1 MNKELVERA
10 ESLWKQ
16 DERLGRLGSRFNYT
30 YAPGATGKVFEG
42 IKQLESEIPE
52 RVNPIN
58 KDELYEADLK
68 RGLQSRMLQLE
79 HFLEGKPYSVD
90 SIIKLYG
97 LDQADLDAIQP
108 WLKANR
114 EDAIQ
119 ALEGLFKSTE
129 VESYEYGLYTDIPR
143 VQRQAEGF
151 AATQISNYHRKLS
164 SLFKGLTHAGEFLYR
179 ITPEPSTADRSYF
192 ASKSKVL
199 AVSMA
204 RICYQEEDGTIQLRE
219 RELIRLF
226 GHEGMGHGLHSI
238 ITEASDVPFFLKES
252 SHAADAVEES
262 IAQHF
267 EKVIF
272 DDLKN
277 SPDVQRDLRIQDRF
291 PEIYEEEKNTRLV
304 NAYNR
309 MLFYYSILVL
319 ADKSIGDPEDP
330 ETLTRK
336 MELIGKHTI
345 NRGYARNIV
354 ERNRREFDSKG
365 NLSASLTSELR
376 YSSRAVQRGL
386 EVFEKHGIIYDHH
399 EERSQID
406 MTFLTG
412 YYTPI
417 GFVQKTILAASGII

>member
-1 MNKELVERA
+1 MNKELLERA
-10 ESLWKQ
+10 ETLWKQ
-16 DERLGRLGSRFNYT
+16 DERIGRLGSRFNYT
-30 YAPGATGKVFEG
+30 YAPGATGKVFED
-42 IKQLESEIPE
+42 IQRLESELPE
-52 RVNPIN
+52 RANPT
-58 KDELYEADLK
+58 KEEELHEAELK

-79 HFLEGKPYSVD
+79 HFLEGKPYTVE

-97 LDQADLDAIQP
+97 LDQSDLNAIQP

-114 EDAIQ
+114 PAAVQ
-119 ALEGLFKSTE
+119 ALEGLFRLTE
-129 VESYEYGLYTDIPR
+129 VESYEYGLSTDIPR

-164 SLFKGLTHAGEFLYR
+164 SLFIGLTHAGEFLYR

-219 RELIRLF
+219 RELIRLY

-238 ITEASDVPFFLKES
+238 ITEASDLPFFLKEP
-252 SHAADAVEES
+252 SHAAEAVEES

-277 SPDVQRDLRIQDRF
+277 SPDVQKDLRVQERF
-291 PEIYEEEKNTRLV
+291 SEIFEEEKNTRLV

-309 MLFYYSILVL
+309 MLYYYSILVL

-336 MELIGKHTI
+336 MELISEHTI

-354 ERNRREFDSKG
+354 ERNRREFDSQG

-386 EVFEKHGIIYDHH
+386 EVFEKHDIIYDHH
-399 EERSQID
+399 DQRSQID
-406 MTFLTG
+406 MNFLTG

-417 GFVQKTILAASGII
+417 GFVQKALLAAGGKI